1 MNTTSDYEIKIPL
14 NSVKVWQNAGNG
26 FEETAQEFIAD
37 FIEQTK
43 TYILTIPVSFEIKEI
58 MFCLRENSYVIGR
71 MLQVTDNAEC
81 PLTYTPMEAV
91 SHDGMDIFET
101 SMPKYHIVLTPKAQT
116 LTIAYSYEVSSRKN
130 NLKII
135 ELIRTQKNSEE
146 FHKAKDQFYQD
157 AIKELCEPQPPHT
170 VIQYVE
176 RPPEIQPPRED
187 FYNDYISF
195 KNRYE
200 AITSSTSWKLTKP
213 LRKCIDYI
221 RKPQTSQ
228 GDVSEAPKP
237 EPEVEPIIAEAKQAR
252 PWIAV
257 HMHLYYE
264 DLLEE
269 FCGYL
274 NHITQAFD
282 LFISCKQG
290 ADQEQILQL
299 SQNIHNVRE
308 ITIKETIN
316 RGRDIA
322 PFYVLFRD
330 ELMQYECLLHIH
342 SKKSLYTGQEKAE
355 WRHWALDGVL
365 KNEKT
370 VAEILHYL
378 LHAEPKAGLIYGEMT
393 DTLPLLALHWLRNEA
408 KGRVLSR
415 RLNIEFDNG
424 MFFYPVGSFF
434 WVRTEAIRP
443 LFDLKLT
450 YEDFDEENGQID
462 ATMAHALE
470 RIIACLVRQRG
481 YRTYIF
487 DAETERFS
495 PEKSFKSFKTY
506 FSYTPQNVG
515 ELLQNYE
522 IITFDIFDTLITR
535 LVYEPD
541 DVFRLMERIINNKWN
556 KKVDFLKFR
565 KEAERLAWEQEGD
578 FCNIHHIYEYLPQIS
593 IFTKEEAKQLK
604 DIEIQLEYDL
614 CIPRRDSL
622 KVFNKLKHAGKR
634 IILISDMY
642 LAKSIIANMLKKC
655 GFAGYEDIWISCE
668 KGKRKD
674 NDTLWNEFFEQ
685 FKQYRTIHIGDN
697 PHSDCQLV
705 GDRLKTNMLW
715 LSPRE
720 QFRFSEQYEK
730 FKRFLGTSVE
740 NSLML
745 GYLVN
750 QCFYNSPFALQANGI
765 AQVNSIDIAAQGIF
779 APLFLC
785 FCQFLEESCTKQQ
798 TLLFLSREG
807 YFLQK
812 LYKKYCESFN
822 LKEYKNYYFLT
833 SRRAASV
840 AQIRNYRDAKE
851 LLATNYD
858 GRISTFLEERFG
870 LKQVRPETDGH
881 LNLPGNERM
890 VVGILAEMAGDILT
904 RARSER
910 NAYLVYM
917 QEFLGKDFK
926 WEDAVLVDVGYAGTI
941 QYYLMKILE
950 QPLDGRYLVTEY
962 NVKPLLLH
970 GKCSSLY
977 SFKTSGLFEYTQLFL
992 EAVTAAPHGQL
1003 VCFNDTP
1010 EKVMPVF
1017 KESGESC
1024 WHSAQKFQASI
1035 YEYVGVLGGILNE
1048 IQPFFDKE
1056 LAETILSEVLR
1067 EGLFGSEMKG
1077 AFTVYDGYC
1086 MDGEW
1091 KYDEEGTRWVLEKRT
1106 SPFID
1111 DK

>member
-393 DTLPLLALHWLRNEA
+393 DTLPLGALHWLRNEA
-408 KGRVLSR
+408 KGRELSK
-415 RLNIEFDNG
+415 RLDIEFDNG

-450 YEDFDEENGQID
+450 YEDFDEEKGQID

-481 YRTYIF
+481 FHSYIF
-487 DAETERFS
+487 DAETEKFS
-495 PEKSFKSFKTY
+495 LEKSFKSFKTY
-506 FSYTPQNVG
+506 FSYTPQNIGDV
-515 ELLQNYE
+515 LLNFE
-522 IITFDIFDTLITR
+522 IVTFDIFDTLITR
-535 LVYEPD
+535 LIYEPD
-541 DVFRLMERIINNKWN
+541 DVFRLMERVIFRQRSKR
-556 KKVDFLKFR
+556 VDFLSFR
-565 KEAERLAWEQEGD
+565 KEAEQLAREQHGD
-578 FCNIHHIYEYLPQIS
+578 FCNIHHIYECLPQIS
-593 IFTKEEAKQLK
+593 VFTKEDALWLK
-604 DIEIQLEYDL
+604 ELEIQLEYDL
-614 CIPRRDSL
+614 CVPRRDAL
-622 KVFNKLKHAGKR
+622 AIFNRVINAGNR
-634 IILISDMY
+634 VILISDMY
-642 LAKSIIANMLKKC
+642 LTKDIIIHMLEKC
-655 GFAGYEDIWISCE
+655 GFTGYEDIWISCE

-674 NDTLWNEFFEQ
+674 DDTLWDEFFGCFGTYQ
-685 FKQYRTIHIGDN
+685 TIHVGDN

-705 GDRLKTNMLW
+705 GDRKKTNMLW

-720 QFRFSEQYEK
+720 QFHFSDHYEK
-730 FKRFLGTSVE
+730 YKRFLGTSVE
-740 NSLML
+740 NAIVL
-745 GYLVN
+745 GYMIN
-750 QCFYNSPFALQANGI
+750 GCFYNSPFALDASGVAKI
-765 AQVNSIDIAAQGIF
+765 HSIEVAAEGIF

-785 FCQFLEESCTKQQ
+785 FSQFLEKSCMENQ

-812 LYKKYCESFN
+812 LYKKYCDSFHI
-822 LKEYKNYYFLT
+822 KELQNHYFLT

-840 AQIRNYRDAKE
+840 AQIRNFKDAKE
-851 LLATNYD
+851 LLKTNYD
-858 GRISTFLEERFG
+858 GRLSTFLAERFG
-870 LKQVRPETDGH
+870 LEQIHIENDIHIK
-881 LNLPGNERM
+881 LPGDER
-890 VVGILAEMAGDILT
+890 VVIGKLAGMA
-904 RARSER
+904 
-910 NAYLVYM
+910 
-917 QEFLGKDFK
+917 
-926 WEDAVLVDVGYAGTI
+926 DAVLARAETERQAYLSYINELMGKDCEWNNVVLVDIGYAGTI
-941 QYYLMKILE
+941 QYYLMKILG
-950 QPLDGRYLVTEY
+950 QPLDGRYLATEY
-962 NVKPLLLH
+962 NIKPPLLS
-970 GKCSSLY
+970 GTCSSLY
-977 SFKTSGLFEYTQLFL
+977 NFRTSRLFDDTQLFL

-1003 VCFNDTP
+1003 ICFESEDLKTTP
-1010 EKVMPVF
+1010 VYKRNI
-1017 KESGESC
+1017 ESC
-1024 WHSAQKFQASI
+1024 WKSARKFQDAI
-1035 YEYVGVLGGILNE
+1035 YHYVETVGTVVRDIHPHFSE
-1048 IQPFFDKE
+1048 E

-1067 EGLFGSEMKG
+1067 AGIFGDEMCG

-1091 KYDEEGTRWVLEKRT
+1091 KYDEKGTRWVLEKKI
-1106 SPFID
+1106 SPFMD